1 MVLVLILHFHM
12 KKSLLSFVPTEI
24 TFSKAKLRQVSN
36 KKMILDLDILLK
48 SREKNIIPKFLR
60 FKVAKRQLQKRS

>member
-1 MVLVLILHFHM
+1 M
-12 KKSLLSFVPTEI
+12 KKLLLSFVPTEI

-36 KKMILDLDILLK
+36 KKMILDLDFLLK